1 MKITILSLFP
11 EMFKGPFDESIIK
24 RAKEKKL
31 VDIQFMN
38 IRDFGIGR
46 HKIVDDTPYGGGPGM
61 ILRVDVTAGAIE
73 NAKNPKLNK
82 KEQKTYLLSPQ
93 GKVFDQKKAHEL
105 SKLKHL
111 ILVCGHYEGIDGR
124 VDKFIDG
131 KISIGDFIVTGGEIP
146 AMLIVDAVVRLI
158 KGTLKEGVTASES
171 FSSYNIEHP
180 QYTKPRIFKNLS
192 VPEVL
197 LSGNHKKIKEWKE
210 KESIEIT
217 GKVRPDLLKK
227 GK

>member
-24 RAKEKKL
+24 RSIEKKL

-61 ILRVDVTAGAIE
+61 ILRVDVAAEAIE

-93 GKVFDQKKAHEL
+93 GKIFDQKKAHEL

-146 AMLIVDAVVRLI
+146 AMLVVDAVVRLI
-158 KGTLKEGVTASES
+158 KGTLKKGVTASES
-171 FSSYNIEHP
+171 FSPYNIEHS

-217 GKVRPDLLKK
+217 GKVRPDLLKR

>member
-31 VDIQFMN
+31 VDIQFVN
-38 IRDFGIGR
+38 IRDFGLGR
-46 HKIVDDTPYGGGPGM
+46 HKIVDDTPYGGGSGM
-61 ILRVDVTAGAIE
+61 ILKVDVLDRAIE
-73 NAKNPKLNK
+73 KAKDPKLNK

-93 GKVFDQKKAHEL
+93 SKVFDQKKAHEL

-111 ILVCGHYEGIDGR
+111 ILVCGHYEGVDGR

-131 KISIGDFIVTGGEIP
+131 KISIGDFVVTGGEIP
-146 AMLIVDAVVRLI
+146 AMLVVDAVLRLI
-158 KGTLKEGVTASES
+158 KGTLKKGVTASES
-171 FSSYNIEHP
+171 FSPGIEHP
-180 QYTKPRIFKNLS
+180 QYTKPRIYKNLS
-192 VPEVL
+192 VPGVL

-217 GKVRPDLLKK
+217 KKVRPDLLKR

>member
-24 RAKEKKL
+24 RAIEKKL

-46 HKIVDDTPYGGGPGM
+46 HKIVDDTPYGGGSGM
-61 ILRVDVTAGAIE
+61 ILRVDVAAEAIE

-105 SKLKHL
+105 LKLKHL
-111 ILVCGHYEGIDGR
+111 ILVCGHYEGVDGR

-146 AMLIVDAVVRLI
+146 AIAVVDAVVRLI
-158 KGTLKEGVTASES
+158 KGTLKKGVTASES
-171 FSSYNIEHP
+171 FSPYLEHP

-192 VPEVL
+192 VPGVL

-210 KESIEIT
+210 KESIKIT
-217 GKVRPDLLKK
+217 GKVRPDLLKR
-227 GK
+227 GR

>member
-146 AMLIVDAVVRLI
+146 AMLVVDAVVRLI
-158 KGTLKEGVTASES
+158 KGTLKKGVTASES
-171 FSSYNIEHP
+171 FSPYLEHP
-180 QYTKPRIFKNLS
+180 QYTKPRIYKNLS
-192 VPEVL
+192 VPGVL

-210 KESIEIT
+210 KESIKIT
-217 GKVRPDLLKK
+217 GKVRPDLLKR
-227 GK
+227 GR

>member
-1 MKITILSLFP
+1 
-11 EMFKGPFDESIIK
+11 MFKGPFDESIIK
-24 RAKEKKL
+24 RSIEKKL
-31 VDIQFMN
+31 VDIEILN
-38 IRDFGIGR
+38 IRDFGLGR

-61 ILRVDVTAGAIE
+61 ILRVDVAAKAIE

-93 GKVFDQKKAHEL
+93 SKVFDQKKAHEL

-111 ILVCGHYEGIDGR
+111 ILVCGHYEGVNGR

-146 AMLIVDAVVRLI
+146 AMLVVDAVVRLI
-158 KGTLKEGVTASES
+158 KGTLKKGVTASES
-171 FSSYNIEHP
+171 FSPYNIEHP
-180 QYTKPRIFKNLS
+180 QYTKPGIYKNLS
-192 VPEVL
+192 VPGVL

-210 KESIEIT
+210 KESLEIT
-217 GKVRPDLLKK
+217 SKVRPDLLKK